1 MKPENL
7 QPRVSQEQPSNQ
19 FGLSVEQISDPTNIE
34 FGIKSGAERYEQRGE
49 NKAAS
54 SSASLTTFIPAP
66 VIEEPDVV
74 ELTTISVSPLVAND
88 DDLIE
93 KEWVDRAKKIV
104 AETQNNPYGREE
116 AVNKLQVDYLK
127 KRYGRELGVAE

>member
-7 QPRVSQEQPSNQ
+7 QPRVSQEQPSSQ

-34 FGIKSGAERYEQRGE
+34 SGVKSGAERYEQRGE
-49 NKAAS
+49 TRAIS
-54 SSASLTTFIPAP
+54 SDASLTTFIPAP
-66 VIEEPDVV
+66 VIEEPTVV
-74 ELTTISVSPLVAND
+74 EPTTINITPLIAND

-127 KRYGRELGVAE
+127 KRYGRELGAAE